1 LNNRTLNNK
10 NPKIMKQTIKINGM
24 SCGSCRQTVE
34 KTLQSV
40 EGVTSVQVSLNPPE
54 AIIEKAD
61 SVTLDQLN
69 AALSKA
75 GNYSIGEDESKTP
88 SHNKGGCCCG

>member
-1 LNNRTLNNK
+1 
-10 NPKIMKQTIKINGM
+10 MKQKFKINGM

-34 KTLQSV
+34 KALQEV
-40 EGVTSVQVSLNPPE
+40 EGVTSVQVSMSPPE

-61 SVTLDQLN
+61 SVSIKQLN

-75 GNYSIGEDESKTP
+75 GNYSIGEDEPTSPNK
-88 SHNKGGCCCG
+88 NKGGCCCG

>member
-1 LNNRTLNNK
+1 
-10 NPKIMKQTIKINGM
+10 MKQTFKINGM
-24 SCGSCRQTVE
+24 SCGSCQQTVE
-34 KTLQSV
+34 KALQSI

-61 SVTLDQLN
+61 SVNLDQLN
-69 AALSKA
+69 SALSKA

-88 SHNKGGCCCG
+88 TPKKGGCCCG

>member
-1 LNNRTLNNK
+1 
-10 NPKIMKQTIKINGM
+10 MKQTFNINGM

-34 KTLQSV
+34 KALQSV
-40 EGVTSVQVSLNPPE
+40 DGLTFVQVSLNPPE

-61 SVTLDQLN
+61 SVSLDQLN
-69 AALSKA
+69 SALSKA

-88 SHNKGGCCCG
+88 SQKKGGCCSG